1 MLSEP
6 RRVSAQQLYK
16 VHPGGA
22 ETIDDADSDMRNDFI
37 ADNKEFIQEE
47 TVNAAQAISKW
58 WRIRKLHNRIKSKWT
73 PEHLRKLREQ
83 QRQVR
88 IQLRIREIA
97 LYIVYLLFLND
108 YVLGPYTDS
117 SLYYFNANLKRL
129 FMTAS
134 VKETQFNAISTIPQV
149 HRWLQGPF
157 FDALYSE
164 KDPVTG
170 DYTILQYGQVV
181 GGISIGQ
188 LRVLPQE
195 CTSKLPPQAGN
206 EKLYWCYGTK
216 SGHFDESVESKL
228 PFGTGNG
235 SNFQWNSISE
245 DSNISDTRRAFFT
258 SYTGATAAVYP
269 APAFRVVLPHSNA
282 DETKALLASI
292 ESNAYM
298 DVQTRA
304 VFVDLTIFNVMLSS
318 VLVLRFAFEVPPS
331 GGVVPTSDSVVAP
344 YADTSFNFLTHY
356 SMLAVALFFLLYFLL
371 LLRATR
377 KEGWPVY
384 RRLETWVQVANSVAY
399 IVMWLLRACAG
410 LDFPNIHVAST
421 SPSNF
426 RSYAFM
432 YNVSMRLAAAV
443 CFLSYVRLILFLDVL
458 PHVNLIVKTVVLSVT
473 QVSSFLFVFGLL
485 VYAYATCYCVVFGS
499 SVEVFSTVSHSY
511 TSLLQSLVGDLD
523 YAPMREASPGMAML
537 LVVAFTLVAVF
548 VLAHILI
555 AMIIDAYWAS
565 KESTQWE
572 QVNLVVETL
581 SYVWSIGMDLVHY
594 VGRVC
599 GVSFVL
605 VEDSLDAQS
614 TGHHEM
620 LGPLRPRRLDV
631 QACHGHRLSAVQKLV
646 VMPLAATHAKLEQL
660 GHTLSQSQLV
670 RSGVDG
676 IRRGTNMV
684 VARSNQITDR
694 LNSFRDERGG
704 SPSNNHQSARRFP
717 SGNGGGMASDAQM
730 KVLQGMII
738 QLAHQN
744 TKIQQTLVML
754 QSQVTELREASKGD
768 DDRRQD
774 DDPTGP
780 S

>member
-1 MLSEP
+1 MFVPEP

-58 WRIRKLHNRIKSKWT
+58 YTVLLLRCHCLRIAFVRWRIRKLHNRIKSKWT

-117 SLYYFNANLKRL
+117 SLYYFNANLKR
-129 FMTAS
+129 
-134 VKETQFNAISTIPQV
+134 
-149 HRWLQGPF
+149 PF

-206 EKLYWCYGTK
+206 EK